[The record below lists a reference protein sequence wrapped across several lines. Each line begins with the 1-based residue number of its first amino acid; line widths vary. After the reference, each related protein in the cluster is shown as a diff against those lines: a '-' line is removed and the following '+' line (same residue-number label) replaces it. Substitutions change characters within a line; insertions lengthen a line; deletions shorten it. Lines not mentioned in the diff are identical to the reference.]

1 MSTECSCADTV
12 LDDRLPQYRRNVP
25 YWAESA
31 IARAQPTARGGR
43 ALPKRKFTPRFRTSC
58 ADSHRE
64 ADTSSRRLGKEGCG
78 RKPIIARQIMC
89 DQFAASDADCS
100 AYYGFVGLVLLRIV
114 SRANSPLDVS
124 VLSAPG
130 AAFPAS
136 STSTQP
142 DPKINSRIVRCC
154 LDISARLYC
163 AALDDADF
171 VHAR

>member
-1 MSTECSCADTV
+1 MCTECSCADTV
-12 LDDRLPQYRRNVP
+12 PDDRSPQYRRNVP
-25 YWAESA
+25 YWGESA

-89 DQFAASDADCS
+89 DQFAASDADRS
-100 AYYGFVGLVLLRIV
+100 PLHGWSFGLVLLRII

-130 AAFPAS
+130 AAFPPS

-142 DPKINSRIVRCC
+142 LPIWLPVR
-154 LDISARLYC
+154 AGTQT
-163 AALDDADF
+163 
-171 VHAR
+171 